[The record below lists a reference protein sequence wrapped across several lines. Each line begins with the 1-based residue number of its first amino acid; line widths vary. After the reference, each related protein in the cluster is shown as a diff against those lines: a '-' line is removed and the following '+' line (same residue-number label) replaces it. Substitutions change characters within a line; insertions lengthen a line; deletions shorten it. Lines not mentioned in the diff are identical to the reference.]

1 MEIVE
6 LNIKNLMRVKAVAV
20 RPDGRPVME
29 FTGKNS
35 QGKTTVLKSIMIAM
49 KGKAVAPPKLIR
61 EGAEECVI
69 KLDMGELVVLR
80 EFKKL
85 STGDVT
91 TKLTLTRA
99 DGSRVGEKP
108 QAVLDALCGSLAFNP
123 LEFAGWEP
131 KRQFDSLRQFVKG
144 FDFAAYEK
152 DRQRDYEA
160 RTEHNRK
167 AEQSQSAA
175 DKIVV
180 PPGKKPQPIVAIE
193 ILAQIEQAEQHN
205 HDIAN
210 RAQRRQAALDEI
222 DARRDKAEA
231 LRAQAASEEKAA
243 DDLEEKIGKAPPL
256 PAQLSTAALRQKMID
271 AEVINAVIRGHDDR
285 QRHLDAA
292 AAAKKESESLTAA
305 IKKMDA
311 DKSEAIANA
320 KLPVKGLDLVDGAV
334 VFNGIPF
341 EQAST
346 SEKIRVSMAIAMAM
360 NPSLR
365 VVLID
370 DGEHLDKD
378 ARALVASI
386 AEQNDFQVWMTRVTD
401 GDAVG
406 IQIEDGEVV
415 SK

>member
-1 MEIVE
+1 MNIIE
-6 LNIKNLMRVKAVAV
+6 LQIEGLQRIRAVTI
-20 RPDGRPVME
+20 RPDGPVVDI
-29 FTGKNS
+29 TGRNG
-35 QGKTTVLKSIMIAM
+35 QGKTSCLNSIAIAL
-49 KGKAVAPPKLIR
+49 KGKAAAPPKPIRDGAEQCLIR
-61 EGAEECVI
+61 
-69 KLDMGELVVLR
+69 LDMGELVVVR
-80 EFKKL
+80 EFKML
-85 STGDVT
+85 STGDIT

-108 QAVLDALCGSLAFNP
+108 QTVLDALCGSLAFNP
-123 LEFAGWEP
+123 LEFASWEP
-131 KRQFDSLRQFVKG
+131 KKQFDALRQFVKD

-160 RTEHNRK
+160 RTEQNRK

-175 DKIVV
+175 DKIAI

-205 HDIAN
+205 HDIAS

-243 DDLEEKIGKAPPL
+243 DDLEENLGKAPPL
-256 PAQLSTAALRQKMID
+256 PAQLSTAALRQKIID

-285 QRHLDAA
+285 QRHVDAA
-292 AAAKKESESLTAA
+292 AAAKKESEALTAA
-305 IKKMDA
+305 IKKLDT

-346 SEKIRVSMAIAMAM
+346 SEKIRVSMAIAISL
-360 NPSLR
+360 NPQLKI
-365 VVLID
+365 VLID

-378 ARALVASI
+378 ARALIANI
-386 AEQNDFQVWMTRVTD
+386 AEQNGFQVWMTRVTD

-415 SK
+415 PNE